1 MTVFADRKAALM
13 AYCRIDELEPGED
26 SLLEG
31 LYHAAV
37 SYMAGAGVK
46 EPEAGSLRQALYDLC
61 VDHLVLEAYDHRGP
75 VEGAAENP
83 AFRRMLN
90 QLKMSG

>member
-1 MTVFADRKAALM
+1 MTGYEERKAGLM

-26 SLLEG
+26 ALLEG

-75 VEGAAENP
+75 VEKATENP
-83 AFRRMLN
+83 AFRRMLY